1 MSLRYFYLAFIFII
15 RMSTSS
21 YLTQSKALKHQC
33 ILTNQFAA
41 MQSKF
46 TTTFGQ
52 NNAKELITNSDINEI
67 EKLFLK
73 VYMNLLQQNV
83 FKVPD

>member
-1 MSLRYFYLAFIFII
+1 
-15 RMSTSS
+15 
-21 YLTQSKALKHQC
+21 
-33 ILTNQFAA
+33 

-52 NNAKELITNSDINEI
+52 NDAKELITNSDINEI